1 MENNLAGISPDEFAI
16 EIGSRNINFQ
26 ASFLSEWGNILYCK
40 NNGKYQE
47 TFKQLIEN
55 VLQQSRVD
63 KDETA
68 IDFLRALVQ
77 ELNVQ
82 TGRSR

>member
-1 MENNLAGISPDEFAI
+1 MGDNLVSISPDEFASV
-16 EIGSRNINFQ
+16 IGSRNINFQ
-26 ASFLSEWGNILYCK
+26 ASFLSEWGNTLYCR
-40 NNGKYQE
+40 NSGKYQE

-55 VLQQSRVD
+55 VLQQSRVYGD
-63 KDETA
+63 DTA
-68 IDFLRALVQ
+68 IDLLRDLVQ